1 MGLARHESDFEAAAE
16 ARLDLDEL
24 LGALRR
30 PDASKPGSRR
40 EAIAHCLSGSDG
52 WRDAAARVGGAFAA
66 IETATGLT
74 DGQE

>member
-30 PDASKPGSRR
+30 PVGKTGNRR
-40 EAIAHCLSGSDG
+40 EAIANCLSGSDG
-52 WRDAAARVGGAFAA
+52 WRDAAASLGGAFASLG
-66 IETATGLT
+66 TATGLT
-74 DGQE
+74 DGKE

>member
-16 ARLDLDEL
+16 ARLELDEL

-30 PDASKPGSRR
+30 PVSPKPGNRR

-52 WRDAAARVGGAFAA
+52 WRDAAASLGGAFAPLG
-66 IETATGLT
+66 EPTGLT
-74 DGQE
+74 ADEE

>member
-30 PDASKPGSRR
+30 PVEATSVGRR
-40 EAIAHCLSGSDG
+40 RAIAHILSGSDG

-66 IETATGLT
+66 IDPATGLT
-74 DGQE
+74 GGKE

>member
-24 LGALRR
+24 LGALRL
-30 PDASKPGSRR
+30 PVSPKPGCRR

-52 WRDAAARVGGAFAA
+52 WRDAAAKVGGAFASLGKA
-66 IETATGLT
+66 PGLT
-74 DGQE
+74 DGKE